1 MKSDY
6 LPNDDDILRSRKKT
20 NDVQR
25 IDFELKV
32 PLSIGGGTQIFWMYD
47 VGGQRGERKKW
58 IQVFDGIAAVLFV
71 VSSSDFDLKLQ
82 EDNKTNRMEESL
94 RLFEAVWSSRFLK
107 QAGFVLFLKKQD
119 LLKEKVEKAVCLE
132 DYFPDYKEYKKTNCS
147 TPQDEYKHARSFIKN
162 KFISI
167 TKIPLEDENSYI
179 TKNRKKDPQINS

>member
-6 LPNDDDILRSRKKT
+6 LPNDDDILRSRKRT

-82 EDNKTNRMEESL
+82 EDNKKPFLL
-94 RLFEAVWSSRFLK
+94 RYLD
-107 QAGFVLFLKKQD
+107 QMIG
-119 LLKEKVEKAVCLE
+119 
-132 DYFPDYKEYKKTNCS
+132 
-147 TPQDEYKHARSFIKN
+147 
-162 KFISI
+162 
-167 TKIPLEDENSYI
+167 
-179 TKNRKKDPQINS
+179 